1 MIILSR
7 KDIENI
13 AIRVEKAY
21 IALPNSQYEDSLRV
35 DIKRLCT
42 DLLGLTVDHQRLSK
56 NGSILG
62 LTSFSE
68 YGIEV
73 FGEDGESSYYYLD
86 GKTILIDSS
95 LKSI

>member
-42 DLLGLTVDHQRLSK
+42 DLLGLTVDHQRLSM
-56 NGSILG
+56 
-62 LTSFSE
+62 
-68 YGIEV
+68 IE
-73 FGEDGESSYYYLD
+73 YLD
-86 GKTILIDSS
+86 LYNKDFEKLAEGCHFFDKSS
-95 LKSI
+95 VVAD